1 MKEQKEDLERNGS
14 EPMGKQELTV
24 KGTMDLHRAVSYL
37 EDLVASIKA
46 GAVFVQQGDKVIA
59 LKPKKVVDVEVEVS
73 QKKGKEKFVLELTW
87 RTEEVAETTKDDLKI
102 SSVEPPQRAA
112 VEHVSE

>member
-1 MKEQKEDLERNGS
+1 MKEEQERTDA
-14 EPMGKQELTV
+14 MGKQELTV

-46 GAVFVQQGDKVIA
+46 GTVFVQQGDKVIA

-87 RTEEVAETTKDDLKI
+87 RTEEVEEAPTHDLKI
-102 SSVEPPQRAA
+102 TSVEPPQREPIGHA
-112 VEHVSE
+112 SE